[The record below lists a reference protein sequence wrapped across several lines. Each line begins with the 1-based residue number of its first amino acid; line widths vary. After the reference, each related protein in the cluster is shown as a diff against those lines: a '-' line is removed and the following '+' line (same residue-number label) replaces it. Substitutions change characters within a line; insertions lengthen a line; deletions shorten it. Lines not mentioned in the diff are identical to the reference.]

1 MCDNH
6 HEDNDVSNNNSCTCS
21 NSTSGTSNNNCC
33 NSNDN
38 LINSDAQPCCSEA
51 ASSNDVVSSSSTTN
65 NNNTSLEHIDK
76 EKTPK
81 FINPIKKRNKK
92 EKQADML
99 LNKENPGPG
108 IKGRRG
114 VAVNKQTFIENTH
127 KQFKINLN
135 ERITKGDCV
144 LVCFSGGV
152 SSTAM
157 LCMLNQCVSP
167 NPNWKLHF
175 KWEYLFVDISGALGM
190 SDDERRRL
198 YEQITT
204 VCSNTNEHNQTLHI
218 RSIEDMLFDGSVEKM
233 RDFIFKQFK
242 TMSVHEDL
250 LNQMVKTCIYK
261 FAAEK
266 NFKQVL
272 TGENANRLAIGVL
285 SEISKGRG
293 YTIPLH
299 IQLED
304 SSMNGI
310 PTFNPSSDLPI
321 TFIRPMKTFL
331 ANELAIYIYWFKM
344 NQNLFV
350 KDITTKV
357 GVRQSTIYRLVED
370 FVSMLQ
376 KDYPSTVHA
385 ILRTIEKLKTP
396 EQTRIKCALC
406 GAFLS
411 EEDVQELKNSLER
424 ITESGNVSEDQCVT
438 ENHSLH
444 HDNVSLSQCCCFGCK
459 RVLSYCN
466 TENRES
472 TANIAITDLT
482 SEVYVDESFP
492 EYIQR
497 GYRMSRNEMR
507 KQISEFLLDDE

>member
-1 MCDNH
+1 MLEKNCDNH
-6 HEDNDVSNNNSCTCS
+6 QEENESNTSCECS
-21 NSTSGTSNNNCC
+21 ANNCC
-33 NSNDN
+33 NNDI
-38 LINSDAQPCCSEA
+38 INSSDVQHGCSEHKLL
-51 ASSNDVVSSSSTTN
+51 SSNDVAPSSSSTEPT
-65 NNNTSLEHIDK
+65 K
-76 EKTPK
+76 ETTPK
-81 FINPIKKRNKK
+81 FVNPIKKRNKK
-92 EKQADML
+92 EKQAEML
-99 LNKENPGPG
+99 LNKENPG

-114 VAVNKQTFIENTH
+114 VGVNKQTFMENTH

-135 ERITKGDCV
+135 ERIRKGDCV
-144 LVCFSGGV
+144 LVCFSGGL

-157 LCMLNQCVSP
+157 ICMLNQCVSP

-190 SDDERRRL
+190 SDEERMKL
-198 YEQITT
+198 HEQIST
-204 VCSNTNEHNQTLHI
+204 VCSNTNEHNRTLHI

-233 RDFIFKQFK
+233 KNFIFKQFK

-261 FAAEK
+261 FAVEK

-310 PTFNPSSDLPI
+310 PTFNPSTDSPI

-344 NQNLFV
+344 NHHLFV
-350 KDITTKV
+350 NDITTKV

-396 EQTRIKCALC
+396 EQTSIKCALC
-406 GAFLS
+406 GVFLS
-411 EEDVQELKNSLER
+411 EEDLQDLKTSLER
-424 ITESGNVSEDQCVT
+424 SHESDYGMA
-438 ENHSLH
+438 ENQPR
-444 HDNVSLSQCCCFGCK
+444 HDTSVSLSQCCCFGCK
-459 RVLSYCN
+459 RVLSYCT

-472 TANIAITDLT
+472 TTNIAITDLT
-482 SEVYVDESFP
+482 SEVYIDETFP
-492 EYIQR
+492 EYIQQ
-497 GYRMSRNEMR
+497 GYQTTRNEMR
-507 KQISEFLLDDE
+507 KQISEFLLEDQEDE